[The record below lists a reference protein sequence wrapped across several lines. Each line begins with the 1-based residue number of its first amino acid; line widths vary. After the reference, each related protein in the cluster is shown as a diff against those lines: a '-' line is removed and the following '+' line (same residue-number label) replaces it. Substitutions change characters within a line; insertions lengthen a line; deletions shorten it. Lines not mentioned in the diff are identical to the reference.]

1 MIVTLSSALVRDI
14 WHVVFSSGLP
24 VQERQTSWR
33 ESNEGLLDDK
43 GASLLQGQAG
53 SNETTAW
60 TVQPGGESIN
70 MYKYLIGGVK
80 TASTS

>member
-14 WHVVFSSGLP
+14 WHAVSSSGLP

-53 SNETTAW
+53 SNETI
-60 TVQPGGESIN
+60 QPGGESIN

>member
-1 MIVTLSSALVRDI
+1 MLC
-14 WHVVFSSGLP
+14 P
-24 VQERQTSWR
+24 VLGSQYKRQTSWR
-33 ESNEGLLDDK
+33 ESNEELLDDK
-43 GASLLQGQAG
+43 GASG

-80 TASTS
+80 TASTSSQLCQVTGEKLMGKNTGN